1 MAPMIKQTIQQK
13 KLSFWKLL
21 FMIFSATF
29 VMNMAIKVFTAI
41 SPEMGTIGGIGAL
54 LLSSVACMRIIYKHI
69 AYYNYKLIDDDLI
82 MERVFGR
89 ANHLFLSL
97 KLSELERF
105 YPYKELD
112 GKNEKGDRRLYK
124 FVTGNNHDRWYV
136 GDFTRSGDRYRF
148 IIEPNEVLLRAIL
161 SAYIKEQ

>member
-21 FMIFSATF
+21 LMIFSATF
-29 VMNMAIKVFTAI
+29 VMNMAIKVFAVI

-54 LLSSVACMRIIYKHI
+54 LLSSGACMRIIYKHI

-82 MERVFGR
+82 MEKVFGR

-105 YPYKELD
+105 YPYRELD
-112 GKNEKGDRRLYK
+112 PKNEKGDRRLYK
-124 FVTGNNHDRWYV
+124 FVTGNNRNHWYV

-148 IIEPNEVLLRAIL
+148 IIEPNEELLRAIQF
-161 SAYIKEQ
+161 AYIKER